1 MFLIKYN
8 SQGNLVWA
16 KSFGNTGDEVPSD
29 MEIDS
34 NGFLYVL
41 GYFESPT
48 LNFDTITLVNSSM
61 NRAKEIFVT
70 KFDSNGNVI
79 WARSFGSHSE
89 EWPHSITLD
98 NINNI
103 YITGYYSGTVV
114 FDSISIP
121 YVPGGG
127 DIFLTKLDNSGN
139 VIWAK
144 GFGGNSFDIGIAL
157 ATDHTNGV
165 YITGTFRSD
174 TLNFGSTSL
183 YNSGTSGGTDIFIA
197 KIDAAGNP
205 IWAKSCVSVDWESIE
220 DACSDADGNFIISGT
235 YQSPTII
242 IDSDTLFNNS
252 AGFRDIFILKIDV
265 SGNILWS
272 NSTGGTDNDYGFG
285 IYSDQN
291 DNIYLTGNFASPIA
305 QFDTISLPYNG
316 GFFIAKYD
324 LNGHILWAISPG
336 DSSGYGQ
343 VRAISVN
350 SNDDIFI
357 TGSYAGTLNL
367 GQVSTPI
374 GNGNF
379 FSAKLNMI
387 TGINEIN
394 NDKVINCFPN
404 PWSTFTTIR
413 SDMDFLNEDFSLM
426 NLLGQE
432 IIKVNGYTGESFYL
446 HRDNLES
453 GIYFLKIIERGGRTS
468 TIKMIIQ

>member
-1 MFLIKYN
+1 
-8 SQGNLVWA
+8 
-16 KSFGNTGDEVPSD
+16 
-29 MEIDS
+29 ME
-34 NGFLYVL
+34 
-41 GYFESPT
+41 
-48 LNFDTITLVNSSM
+48 
-61 NRAKEIFVT
+61 
-70 KFDSNGNVI
+70 
-79 WARSFGSHSE
+79 
-89 EWPHSITLD
+89 
-98 NINNI
+98 
-103 YITGYYSGTVV
+103 
-114 FDSISIP
+114 
-121 YVPGGG
+121 
-127 DIFLTKLDNSGN
+127 
-139 VIWAK
+139 
-144 GFGGNSFDIGIAL
+144 
-157 ATDHTNGV
+157 
-165 YITGTFRSD
+165 
-174 TLNFGSTSL
+174 SL
-183 YNSGTSGGTDIFIA
+183 F
-197 KIDAAGNP
+197 
-205 IWAKSCVSVDWESIE
+205 
-220 DACSDADGNFIISGT
+220 
-235 YQSPTII
+235 
-242 IDSDTLFNNS
+242 
-252 AGFRDIFILKIDV
+252 
-265 SGNILWS
+265 
-272 NSTGGTDNDYGFG
+272 
-285 IYSDQN
+285 
-291 DNIYLTGNFASPIA
+291 
-305 QFDTISLPYNG
+305 
-316 GFFIAKYD
+316 KYD